1 MADICE
7 VCGYSIGRSEVVNQI
22 PELGLDCVCY
32 DCAEPLRQALRIA
45 DAQNLDE
52 LPKIVASLSARAV
65 DGEDLQRLRYVSALV
80 DKLSGDSAPLKEQ
93 RADVVLTT
101 GPGLAGYTI
110 TQYVGVI
117 AAETVLG
124 TGFLS
129 EFSASFADLRGKES
143 SAFGAKFSAAR
154 QSATDKLRAKA
165 VSVDANAVICLD
177 YDYLTIGDNMIVV
190 IANGTAV
197 KASKNEAPR

>member
-7 VCGYSIGRSEVVNQI
+7 VCGCSIGRSEVVNQI
-22 PELGLDCVCY
+22 LELGLDCVCY
-32 DCAEPLRQALRIA
+32 DCAEPLRQVLRSA

-52 LPKIVASLSARAV
+52 LPKIVSALSARSV

-80 DKLSGDSAPLKEQ
+80 DKLSGDSAPLKEH

-129 EFSASFADLRGKES
+129 EFTASFSDLLGRES
-143 SAFGAKFSAAR
+143 TAFSSKFSAAR
-154 QSATDKLRAKA
+154 KSATDKLRAKA
-165 VSVDANAVICLD
+165 VSVDATAVICLD

-197 KASKNEAPR
+197 KASKNGAPR